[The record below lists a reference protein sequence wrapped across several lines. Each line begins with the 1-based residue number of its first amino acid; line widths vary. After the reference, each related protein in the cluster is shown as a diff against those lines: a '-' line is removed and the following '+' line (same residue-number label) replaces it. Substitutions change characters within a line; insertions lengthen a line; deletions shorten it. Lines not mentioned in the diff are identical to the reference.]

1 MGGLNFGFQYIFFIF
16 FEGVGGWGRGFREIN
31 IFGVMKKWWIF
42 FYWGGGGGYFRGDHF
57 YLKATSN
64 QRRCDVVVSASC
76 VFWGILLA

>member
-1 MGGLNFGFQYIFFIF
+1 MDFNIFFFIF
-16 FEGVGGWGRGFREIN
+16 LRGWGIGGGGFREIN

-42 FYWGGGGGYFRGDHF
+42 FYWGGGYFRGDHF

-64 QRRCDVVVSASC
+64 QRRCDEVVSASC